1 MSDVN
6 EAPTEAT
13 APQKSAAQC
22 LDDIEATLDDSA
34 CGHIQIRAL
43 LNVVRALLP
52 AEAAKEPPPA

>member
-6 EAPTEAT
+6 EAPAEA
-13 APQKSAAQC
+13 PKSAAQR

-43 LNVVRALLP
+43 LNVVRGLLP